1 MIPRPAS
8 RRPLSFDSVRRV
20 LESFASIPTAE
31 WRFFETHLSEISLGR
46 GEHLQLAGRPVSRI
60 YFVVDGL
67 LRNYLLDADGTER
80 ATGFR
85 FPGDFAGDY
94 SSGVVLHQPSTISID
109 ALRASRVVALPSSVF
124 ALLYERHACWD
135 RIGRGMSQRSDAQ
148 RQEKDHRFRRFSP
161 EQHYQH
167 LLVHMPHI
175 ATQVP
180 LRHLASY
187 LGIRPE
193 TLSRIR
199 RRNSAT
205 RDTQQNASPT

>member
-1 MIPRPAS
+1 VTARS
-8 RRPLSFDSVRRV
+8 SSFDALRSV
-20 LESFASIPTAE
+20 LEPFAAVPAAE
-31 WRFFETHLSEISLGR
+31 WRFLESHVSERTVAR
-46 GEHLQLAGRPVSRI
+46 GEQLERAGRPVGGM

-67 LRNYLLDADGTER
+67 LRNYLLDTDGTER

-94 SSGVVLHQPSTISID
+94 SSGVVLQQPSTISID
-109 ALRASRVVALPSSVF
+109 ALRASRVLVVRLSAF
-124 ALLYERHACWD
+124 AQMYERHICWD

-148 RQEKDHRFRRFSP
+148 RQEKDHRFRRFTP
-161 EQHYQH
+161 EQHYHH
-167 LLVHMPHI
+167 LLVHMPHL

-199 RRNSAT
+199 RRGAS
-205 RDTQQNASPT
+205 RLKSDELSPT